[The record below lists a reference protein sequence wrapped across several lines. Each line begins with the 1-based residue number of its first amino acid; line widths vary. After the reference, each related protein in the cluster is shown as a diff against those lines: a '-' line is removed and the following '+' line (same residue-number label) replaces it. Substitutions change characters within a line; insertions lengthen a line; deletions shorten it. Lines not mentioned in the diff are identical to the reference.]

1 MRHCRLVAIEFDAS
15 NSVRREP
22 WFPAAAATWFWFYNL
37 CHVILAV
44 NPPVSI
50 SDSFANTEWDA
61 LAHTLRT
68 AKSGVHGNDAA
79 SKRLRAEMGLIRML
93 MCDEIKGWNGN
104 NTIELS
110 FFMASF
116 KTIQKLQKETDAHGI
131 KSSEFLTFLKLLFY
145 KFEKQKIR
153 VKKPI
158 ATLAEFRKMKRVV
171 ENGHNPV

>member
-1 MRHCRLVAIEFDAS
+1 M
-15 NSVRREP
+15 
-22 WFPAAAATWFWFYNL
+22 
-37 CHVILAV
+37 
-44 NPPVSI
+44 NPPISI

-68 AKSGVHGNDAA
+68 IKTGVNGNDAA
-79 SKRLRAEMGLIRML
+79 SKRLRAELGFVRML
-93 MCDEIKGWNGN
+93 MCEEIKEWNGN

-116 KTIQKLQKETDAHGI
+116 KTIQKLEKGFDEKGI

-145 KFEKQKIR
+145 KFEKQKLK

-158 ATLAEFRKMKRVV
+158 ATLAEFRRMKGVV
-171 ENGHNPV
+171 ENGHNTL